1 MLRFH
6 LKAIWKRGLHVN
18 AIGWELAFPPDNKV
32 SKTHVFPSK
41 AEDGKS
47 CVIFEACFRG
57 MPFTIDAYFFM
68 HIFTNVNADTPAGSD
83 GFNPS
88 APGEVAL
95 TDLSN
100 WLRRILILSDA

>member
-1 MLRFH
+1 M
-6 LKAIWKRGLHVN
+6 N

-41 AEDGKS
+41 PEDGKP

-95 TDLSN
+95 TDLYN